1 MQLLCLLDGIKACGI
16 MPAQDP
22 LLWLCVCVLCM
33 AYVYI
38 HVHVCVDAVSGHVEA
53 RGQHQG
59 SFSVTLY
66 LILIFIRYIYFIL
79 CVTTLPVCMC
89 THVHAWCP
97 QKRTRKGVISPET
110 EVTDSCK
117 LLCGCWELNMS
128 SVQSKCFPVLTTSL
142 AL

>member
-97 QKRTRKGVISPET
+97 WRSEGDTGSPGAGVGVLEN
-110 EVTDSCK
+110 
-117 LLCGCWELNMS
+117 ELHAS
-128 SVQSKCFPVLTTSL
+128 AGLEPKFSLRATS
-142 AL
+142 ALSLSLHC